1 MIFDYVAYLI
11 LALLV
16 IGFLAAAIRVLR
28 EYERGVVFTLGRFT
42 GVKGP
47 GLIILVPFVQQMV
60 RVDLRVI
67 VQDVPPQDVISRDN
81 VSVKVNAVIYFRI
94 VDPERAI
101 LKVENYMA
109 ATSQLAQT
117 TLRSVLG
124 KHELDEMLAERDR
137 LNADIQ
143 QILDQQTDAWGIK
156 VANVEIKH
164 VDLNE
169 SMVRAIA
176 KQAEAERL
184 RRAKVINAEGEQ
196 QAAEKLVEAGRLLA
210 VEPRAMQLRYFAA
223 LHDIAS
229 ERSSTIVFPLPMDL
243 LSQLGNALGSQIAG
257 PSNGTGSQDST
268 REPGIANLGAKR
280 A

>member
-1 MIFDYVAYLI
+1 MIIGYVTYLI
-11 LALLV
+11 LALAV
-16 IGFLAAAIRVLR
+16 IMFLTSAIKILR
-28 EYERGVVFTLGRFT
+28 EYERGVIFSLGRFT

-47 GLIILVPFVQQMV
+47 GLILLIPFVQQIV
-60 RVDLRVI
+60 RVDLRVV

-81 VSVKVNAVIYFRI
+81 VSVKVNAVLYFRI

-101 LKVENYMA
+101 IKVEDYMA

-117 TLRSVLG
+117 TVRSVLG
-124 KHELDEMLAERDR
+124 KHELDEMLAERDK

-143 QILDQQTDAWGIK
+143 EILDQQTDAWGIK
-156 VANVEIKH
+156 VTNVEIKH

-196 QAAEKLVEAGRLLA
+196 QAAQKLVEAGRMLA
-210 VEPRAMQLRYFAA
+210 EQPQAMQLRYFEA
-223 LHDIAS
+223 LHDIS
-229 ERSSTIVFPLPMDL
+229 GERSSTVVFPLPIDL
-243 LSQLGNALGSQIAG
+243 LSLFSKPAGNS
-257 PSNGTGSQDST
+257 
-268 REPGIANLGAKR
+268 K
-280 A
+280 

>member
-1 MIFDYVAYLI
+1 MIFDYLAYLI
-11 LALLV
+11 LALLIV
-16 IGFLAAAIRVLR
+16 GFLASAIRILR

-47 GLIILVPFVQQMV
+47 GLILLIPFVQQMA

-67 VQDVPPQDVISRDN
+67 VQDVPSQDVISRDN
-81 VSVKVNAVIYFRI
+81 VSVKVNAVLYFRI

-101 LKVENYMA
+101 IKVENFMA

-143 QILDQQTDAWGIK
+143 QILDQQTDSWGIK
-156 VANVEIKH
+156 VTNVEIKH
-164 VDLNE
+164 IDLNE
-169 SMVRAIA
+169 NMVRAIA

-196 QAAEKLVEAGRLLA
+196 QAAAKLVEAGQLLA

-223 LHDIAS
+223 LHDIAG

-243 LSQLGNALGSQIAG
+243 LSRFDSFGSQPHDPVHAAR
-257 PSNGTGSQDST
+257 PQNPVAEYEARRPDNET
-268 REPGIANLGAKR
+268 
-280 A
+280 